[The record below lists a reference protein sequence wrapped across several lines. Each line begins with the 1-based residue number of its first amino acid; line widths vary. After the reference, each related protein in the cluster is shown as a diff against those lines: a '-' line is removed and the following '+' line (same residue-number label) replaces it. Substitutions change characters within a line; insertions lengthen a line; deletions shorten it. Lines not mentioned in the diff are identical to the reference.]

1 MKRRVPPRRL
11 LYFEEKA
18 ARQGFRSICG
28 LDEAGRGPLA
38 GPVVASA
45 VILKERHFKERIDDS
60 KRLTARQRER
70 AFEEIL
76 HKAWVGIG
84 QVDIDLIDR
93 LNIFQASRLAMER
106 ALAVLKVKPDFLLID
121 GRVPVQTDQER
132 WTLIHGDGRSL
143 SIACASIVAK
153 VSRDRLMMAY
163 DEQYPQYGFL
173 RHKGYA
179 TVEHLGALRRHGPS
193 PIHRKSFRPVWLAQG
208 GLHADID

>member
-1 MKRRVPPRRL
+1 LKRRVPPRRL
-11 LYFEEKA
+11 LYFEKKA
-18 ARQGFRSICG
+18 AQRGFRSICG

-60 KRLTARQRER
+60 KRLTVRQRSR

-76 HKAWVGIG
+76 QKAWVGVG
-84 QVDIDLIDR
+84 QVDIDLIDQ

-106 ALAVLKVKPDFLLID
+106 ALASLHRKPDFLLID
-121 GRVPVQTDQER
+121 GRVPVQADQKR
-132 WTLIHGDGRSL
+132 WALIHGDGRSL

-153 VSRDRLMMAY
+153 VTRDRLMMAY
-163 DEQYPQYGFL
+163 DREYPQYGFI

-179 TVEHLGALRRHGPS
+179 TVEHLAALRKYGPS
-193 PIHRKSFRPVWLAQG
+193 PIHRKSFRPVSLAQR
-208 GLHADID
+208 